1 MPDVGNSNYNTTKT
15 VYTYIGSPTFSS
27 SGSRKDESTSYR
39 SYVWW
44 PRIDKDIEE
53 ITKCCEGC
61 VQTQSNPWKVPI
73 HPWEWPSKPWQRIH
87 IDFAGPLLEKQFLI
101 IVDAHSKWPEIFPM
115 NKITSTKT
123 IEILRMVFAR
133 NGQSNLFRTTD
144 HSLRQRSSRI
154 LWAAK
159 ASHTSDQRLTIQQQ
173 MV

>member
-1 MPDVGNSNYNTTKT
+1 MWGIRTIIPQKLCTRILKALHSAHLGVVKMKT
-15 VYTYIGSPTFSS
+15 LA
-27 SGSRKDESTSYR
+27 R

-61 VQTQSNPWKVPI
+61 VQTQSNPRKVPI

-115 NKITSTKT
+115 NKITSTTET

-154 LWAAK
+154 L
-159 ASHTSDQRLTIQQQ
+159 
-173 MV
+173 